1 MADKKTRQRVS
12 LTNTK
17 QEMLDAYNE
26 LVKQLEEKR
35 EIELKPEEK
44 IEEKA
49 VKKIVEVADLLS
61 IDGIVAGI
69 GNLKAEV
76 GKVLNQLTERL
87 DREVGKYETVKQAV
101 EVKEKELQEIYEI
114 QKSASGL
121 AALLEAQN
129 IKREEFEIEMG
140 EKKEALTEEI
150 QSRRAEWEKEKKLH
164 ETDIKEREASESKK
178 REREN
183 EEYSYALARE
193 QQLARDQFEADKKKY
208 ADEKAELEKEIQLRK
223 EQTDKEFAEREQVI
237 RQSEEELDELRNKV
251 AAFPKE
257 LETTLNKEVKAAVE
271 KVQLEA
277 ANRDE
282 LLRKEFEGERN
293 VLSTR
298 VAALERTLQEQTAQ
312 IAKLNQQL
320 EKAYSQVQDIAVKA
334 VEGSSGAKTL
344 SGLQQMMVEQGRGQ
358 VQEK

>member
-49 VKKIVEVADLLS
+49 VKKIVEVADSLS

-76 GKVLNQLTERL
+76 GKVLNQLTEML

-164 ETDIKEREASESKK
+164 ETDIKERDASEAKK

-208 ADEKAELEKEIQLRK
+208 AEEKAELEREIQLRK
-223 EQTDKEFAEREQVI
+223 EQTEKEFAEREQVI
-237 RQSEEELDELRNKV
+237 RQSEEELDELRKKV

-257 LETTLNKEVKAAVE
+257 LETTLNKEVKASVE

-334 VEGSSGAKTL
+334 VEGSSGAKAL
-344 SGLQQMMVEQGRGQ
+344 SGLQQLMVEQGRGQ
-358 VQEK
+358 AQEK